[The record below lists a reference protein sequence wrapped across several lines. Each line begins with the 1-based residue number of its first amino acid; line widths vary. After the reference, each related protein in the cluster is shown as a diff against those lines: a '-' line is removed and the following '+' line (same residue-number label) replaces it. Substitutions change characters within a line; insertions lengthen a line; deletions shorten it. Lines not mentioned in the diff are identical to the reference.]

1 MSASTL
7 GLLLVLAGYLA
18 GSIPF
23 GYVLGRLLLGVDV
36 RTVGSGNIGATNVAR
51 AGGKK
56 LGVVVVLLD
65 AAKAIVPILV
75 ARHLLAGA
83 DPPAADAALEGWVVA
98 VAVAA
103 FVGHLFPV
111 WLRFRGGKGVAT
123 GFGIFVV
130 LAPWGALAG
139 AVAWGIAYGA
149 TRISSVAS
157 LAGTAVCAGTAFA
170 LNGPGRP
177 VSWAAVLLA
186 LLIGLRHADNI
197 RRLLSGEEKR
207 KMRV

>member
-1 MSASTL
+1 VTSTAL
-7 GLLLVLAGYLA
+7 GLLLVAAGYLA

-23 GYVLGRLLLGVDV
+23 GYVLGRFLLGVDV

-51 AGGKK
+51 AGGRK
-56 LGVVVVLLD
+56 LGVAVVLLD
-65 AAKAIVPILV
+65 AAKAVVPILV
-75 ARHLLAGA
+75 ARRLLGPGPGA
-83 DPPAADAALEGWVVA
+83 EGWVVA
-98 VAVAA
+98 VALAA

-123 GFGIFVV
+123 AFGIFLV

-139 AVAWGIAYGA
+139 AIAWGVAYAA
-149 TRISSVAS
+149 TRISSVGS
-157 LAGTAVCAGTAFA
+157 LAGTAVCTGTAFA
-170 LNGPGRP
+170 LAGPRRP
-177 VSWAAVLLA
+177 VSWAALVLA
-186 LLIGLRHADNI
+186 LLIVLRHRDNI